1 MMAGRFNFE
10 IEEHIAVLGSSGDYI
25 LELTKTS
32 FNGYPAKLDLR
43 KWWNGQP
50 LKGVTLSND
59 EARILLAA
67 LQGLDLGEG
76 TSDGKKAESN
86 SDQ

>member
-1 MMAGRFNFE
+1 MAGRFNFE
-10 IEEHIAVLGSSGDYI
+10 ITEHIAVLGNSGDYST
-25 LELTKTS
+25 ELNRVS

-43 KWWNGQP
+43 KWKDGQP

-67 LQGLDLGEG
+67 LQGLELGEG
-76 TSDGKKAESN
+76 KPDDKQAESN
-86 SDQ
+86 SGK